1 MLSISGSDVVVWSLL
16 SILSLSHCLRLRE
29 MSSENCATEPCVDPA
44 GPGAERHVHTL
55 SLVSGSDHTIL
66 PPSSHHHMLQIL
78 CKTFTNMLRMWELWL
93 TFSNE
98 DDLLATYQIE
108 TNMRQTSREGYDD
121 LKNFLLRW
129 HDSIK
134 SHFSTKLNKLLLS
147 QLNQNMKRVLSSQVV

>member
-66 PPSSHHHMLQIL
+66 LSSLQPPSYV
-78 CKTFTNMLRMWELWL
+78 
-93 TFSNE
+93 
-98 DDLLATYQIE
+98 A
-108 TNMRQTSREGYDD
+108 
-121 LKNFLLRW
+121 NFV
-129 HDSIK
+129 
-134 SHFSTKLNKLLLS
+134 
-147 QLNQNMKRVLSSQVV
+147 QNIYKHVENVGIVTDIQQ